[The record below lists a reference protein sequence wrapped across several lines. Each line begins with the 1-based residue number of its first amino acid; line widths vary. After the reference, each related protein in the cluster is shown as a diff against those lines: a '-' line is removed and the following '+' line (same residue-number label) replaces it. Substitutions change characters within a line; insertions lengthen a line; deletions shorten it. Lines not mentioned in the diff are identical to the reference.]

1 MSSILIATVPIHGH
15 VTPML
20 AVARRFAER
29 GDRVRFMTGARF
41 ADAVSRTGA
50 EFLALPP
57 LADFDDRIDLNE
69 RFPERVGLKGSASV
83 AFDVEQIFMGP
94 APAQHEAVMA
104 AHRAEH
110 ADVLLVDPAFAGA
123 AFVLGYPR
131 AERPAVVVCG
141 VLPLSLSSRDTAPYG
156 LAIAPMAGGFGRLRN
171 SALTSLAGRVLAP
184 AERRADEMYRE
195 VHGVDMPGAVLDWSR
210 RADAIAQFTVPEFE
224 YPRSDAPDTL
234 HFVGPISAPGSAAL
248 GSTAPLPGW
257 WSELDGS
264 KPVVHV
270 TQGTF
275 ANKDFGQLVGPT
287 LEALADEDVLVVV
300 ATGGRPLETLPPLP
314 ANARAAE
321 FLPYDELLPKTDV
334 YVTNAGYG
342 GVQYALRHGVPI
354 VASGGQEDKPEVGAR
369 IAWSGVGRRIR
380 AISPKPKALRRAIR
394 SVLHDERYRRT
405 AHVMADRMSVAGGF
419 TELAAIVDRLAED
432 SAPSDAEAHLNRA
445 PATRT

>member
-20 AVARRFAER
+20 AVAREFAER
-29 GDRVRFMTGARF
+29 GDRVRFVTGSRF
-41 ADAVSRTGA
+41 ADAVALAGA

-83 AFDVEQIFMGP
+83 AFDIEQVFM
-94 APAQHEAVMA
+94 APSRAQYEAVMA
-104 AHRAEH
+104 AHRAEP
-110 ADVLLVDPAFAGA
+110 ADMLLVDPAFAGA
-123 AFVLGYPR
+123 ALVLGHPR
-131 AERPAVVVCG
+131 AERPAVVMCG
-141 VLPLSLSSRDTAPYG
+141 VLPLSLASRDTAPYG
-156 LAIAPMAGGFGRLRN
+156 VAIAPMAGGLGRLRN
-171 SALTSLAGRVLAP
+171 SVLASLVGRVLAP
-184 AERRADEMYRE
+184 TERRADEMYRE

-210 RADAIAQFTVPEFE
+210 RADAIAQFTVAEFE
-224 YPRSDAPDTL
+224 YPRTDAPDTL
-234 HFVGPISAPGSAAL
+234 HFVGPISAS
-248 GSTAPLPGW
+248 GSTTARPDW
-257 WSELDGS
+257 WGDLDGS

-369 IAWSGVGRRIR
+369 IAWSGVGRRLK
-380 AISPKPKALRRAIR
+380 AVSPKPQALRAAVR
-394 SVLHDERYRRT
+394 SVLRDERYRRASRT
-405 AHVMADRMSVAGGF
+405 MADRMAAAGGF
-419 TELAAIVDRLAED
+419 ADLAIIVDGLAAD
-432 SAPSDAEAHLNRA
+432 STPSDADPDRTTT
-445 PATRT
+445 PA

>member
-20 AVARRFAER
+20 AVARQFTER
-29 GDRVRFMTGARF
+29 GDRVRFLTGSRF

-83 AFDVEQIFMGP
+83 AFDIEQVFMGP
-94 APAQHEAVMA
+94 SPAQHEAVMA
-104 AHRAEH
+104 AYRSER

-141 VLPLSLSSRDTAPYG
+141 VLPLSLASRDTAPYG
-156 LAIAPMAGGFGRLRN
+156 MSIAPMAGGLGRLRN

-184 AERRADEMYRE
+184 AEHRADAMYRK
-195 VHGVDMPGAVLDWSR
+195 VHGVDMPGTVLDWSR
-210 RADAIAQFTVPEFE
+210 RADAIAQFTVAEFE

-234 HFVGPISAPGSAAL
+234 HFVGPISAPGS
-248 GSTAPLPGW
+248 TAPRPDW
-257 WSELDGS
+257 WSDLDGS

-300 ATGGRPLETLPPLP
+300 ATGGRPLDTLPPLP

-321 FLPYDELLPKTDV
+321 YLPYDELLPKTDV

-342 GVQYALRHGVPI
+342 GVQYALRYGVPI
-354 VASGGQEDKPEVGAR
+354 VASGGQEDKPEVGTR
-369 IAWSGVGRRIR
+369 IAWSGVGRRFR
-380 AISPKPKALRRAIR
+380 AISPKPKALRTAVRA
-394 SVLHDERYRRT
+394 VLRDERYRRT
-405 AHVMADRMSVAGGF
+405 ARAMADRIAGAGGF
-419 TELAAIVDRLAED
+419 AALAAIVDRLAAD
-432 SAPSDAEAHLNRA
+432 SATSDAEPDRA
-445 PATRT
+445 TMPA

>member
-20 AVARRFAER
+20 AVAREFAER
-29 GDRVRFMTGARF
+29 GDRVRFLTGSRF

-83 AFDVEQIFMGP
+83 AFDIEQIFM
-94 APAQHEAVMA
+94 APSRSQYDAVMA
-104 AHRAEH
+104 AHGSER
-110 ADVLLVDPAFAGA
+110 ADVLLVDSAFAGA
-123 AFVLGYPR
+123 ALVLGHPR
-131 AERPAVVVCG
+131 AERPAVVMCG
-141 VLPLSLSSRDTAPYG
+141 VLPLSLASRDTAPYG
-156 LAIAPMAGGFGRLRN
+156 VAIAPMAGGIGRLRN
-171 SALTSLAGRVLAP
+171 SVLASLVGRVLAP

-195 VHGVDMPGAVLDWSR
+195 VHGVDMPGAILDWSR
-210 RADAIAQFTVPEFE
+210 RADAIAQFTVAEFE
-224 YPRSDAPDTL
+224 YPRTDAPDTL
-234 HFVGPISAPGSAAL
+234 HFVGPISAS
-248 GSTAPLPGW
+248 GSTAPRPDW
-257 WSELDGS
+257 WGELDGS

-275 ANKDFGQLVGPT
+275 ANNDFGQLVGPT

-369 IAWSGVGRRIR
+369 IAWSGVGRRLK
-380 AISPKPKALRRAIR
+380 AVSPKPEDLRSAVR
-394 SVLHDERYRRT
+394 SVLRDDRFRR
-405 AHVMADRMSVAGGF
+405 AARAMADRIAAAGGF
-419 TELAAIVDRLAED
+419 ADLAAIVDGLAAD
-432 SAPSDAEAHLNRA
+432 STPSDADPDRAMTEA
-445 PATRT
+445 

>member
-20 AVARRFAER
+20 AVARRFADR
-29 GDRVRFMTGARF
+29 GDRVRFLTGARF
-41 ADAVSRTGA
+41 ADAVSQAGA

-57 LADFDDRIDLNE
+57 LADFDDRLDLNE

-83 AFDVEQIFMGP
+83 AFDIEQVFMSP

-104 AHRAEH
+104 AHRAER

-123 AFVLGYPR
+123 AVVLGYPR

-141 VLPLSLSSRDTAPYG
+141 VLPLSLASRDTAPYG
-156 LAIAPMAGGFGRLRN
+156 MAIAPMAGGLGRLRN
-171 SALTSLAGRVLAP
+171 SALASLAGRVLAP
-184 AERRADEMYRE
+184 TERRADEMYRE

-210 RADAIAQFTVPEFE
+210 RADAIAQFTVAEFE

-234 HFVGPISAPGSAAL
+234 HFVGPISAPGS
-248 GSTAPLPGW
+248 TAPRPDW
-257 WSELDGS
+257 WGDLDGS

-300 ATGGRPLETLPPLP
+300 ATGGRPLDTLPPLP

-380 AISPKPKALRRAIR
+380 AIAPQPKTLRGAIR
-394 SVLHDERYRRT
+394 SVLRDERYRR
-405 AHVMADRMSVAGGF
+405 AARAMAVRMEATGGF
-419 TELAAIVDRLAED
+419 ADLAAIVDRLAAD
-432 SAPSDAEAHLNRA
+432 SAASDAETDRA
-445 PATRT
+445 TIRA

>member
-20 AVARRFAER
+20 AVAREFAAR
-29 GDRVRFMTGARF
+29 GDRVRFLTGARF

-50 EFLALPP
+50 EFLPLPP

-83 AFDVEQIFMGP
+83 VFDIEHIFM
-94 APAQHEAVMA
+94 APSRAQYDAVMA
-104 AHRAEH
+104 AHRSEP
-110 ADVLLVDPAFAGA
+110 ADVLLVDSAFAGA
-123 AFVLGYPR
+123 AFVLGHPR
-131 AERPAVVVCG
+131 PERPAVVVCG
-141 VLPLSLSSRDTAPYG
+141 VLPLSLASRDTAPYG
-156 LAIAPMAGGFGRLRN
+156 LGVTPMTGGLGRVRN
-171 SALTSLAGRVLAP
+171 AALTSLAGRVLAP
-184 AERRADEMYRE
+184 AERRADELYRQ
-195 VHGVDMPGAVLDWSR
+195 VHGVDMPGAILDWSR
-210 RADAIAQFTVPEFE
+210 RADAIAQFTVAEFE
-224 YPRSDAPDTL
+224 YPRTDAPDTL
-234 HFVGPISAPGSAAL
+234 HFVGPISASGSAA
-248 GSTAPLPGW
+248 PRPDW
-257 WSELDGS
+257 WGELDGS

-287 LEALADEDVLVVV
+287 LEALAGEDVLVVV

-342 GVQYALRHGVPI
+342 GVQYALRYGVPI

-369 IAWSGVGRRIR
+369 IAWSGVGRRLK
-380 AISPKPKALRRAIR
+380 AVSPTPKALRAAVR
-394 SVLHDERYRRT
+394 SVLRDERYRR
-405 AHVMADRMSVAGGF
+405 AARAMAARMAAAGGF
-419 TELAAIVDRLAED
+419 ADLAAIVDGLAAG
-432 SAPSDAEAHLNRA
+432 STPSDADPDRETTHA
-445 PATRT
+445 

>member
-20 AVARRFAER
+20 AVAREFAAR
-29 GDRVRFMTGARF
+29 GDRVRFLTGARF

-50 EFLALPP
+50 EFLPLPP

-83 AFDVEQIFMGP
+83 AFDIEQIFM
-94 APAQHEAVMA
+94 APSRAQYDAVMA
-104 AHRAEH
+104 AHRSEP
-110 ADVLLVDPAFAGA
+110 ADVLLVDSAFAGA
-123 AFVLGYPR
+123 AFVLGHPR

-141 VLPLSLSSRDTAPYG
+141 VLPLSLASRDTAPYG
-156 LAIAPMAGGFGRLRN
+156 LGITPMTGGLGRLRN
-171 SALTSLAGRVLAP
+171 AALTSLAGRVLAP
-184 AERRADEMYRE
+184 AERRADELYRE
-195 VHGVDMPGAVLDWSR
+195 VHGVDMPGAILDWSR
-210 RADAIAQFTVPEFE
+210 RADAIAQFTVAEFE
-224 YPRSDAPDTL
+224 YPRTDAPDTL
-234 HFVGPISAPGSAAL
+234 HFVGPISASGSAA
-248 GSTAPLPGW
+248 PRPDW
-257 WSELDGS
+257 WGELDGS

-342 GVQYALRHGVPI
+342 GVQYALRYGVPI

-369 IAWSGVGRRIR
+369 IAWSGVGRRLK
-380 AISPKPKALRRAIR
+380 AVSPKPKALRAAVR
-394 SVLHDERYRRT
+394 SVLRDERYRRAT
-405 AHVMADRMSVAGGF
+405 RAMADRMAAAGGF
-419 TELAAIVDRLAED
+419 ADLAAIVDGLAAD
-432 SAPSDAEAHLNRA
+432 STPSDADPDRETTHA
-445 PATRT
+445 

>member
-20 AVARRFAER
+20 AVARRFADR
-29 GDRVRFMTGARF
+29 GDRVRFLTGARF
-41 ADAVSRTGA
+41 ADAVARAGA

-57 LADFDDRIDLNE
+57 LADFDDRLDLNE

-83 AFDVEQIFMGP
+83 AFDVEQIFMAP

-104 AHRAEH
+104 AHRAER

-141 VLPLSLSSRDTAPYG
+141 VLPLSLASRDTAPYG
-156 LAIAPMAGGFGRLRN
+156 TAMPPMAGGLGRLRN
-171 SALTSLAGRVLAP
+171 SALASLAGRVLAP

-210 RADAIAQFTVPEFE
+210 RADAIAQFTATGFE

-234 HFVGPISAPGSAAL
+234 HFVGPISAPGS
-248 GSTAPLPGW
+248 TAPLPDW
-257 WSELDGS
+257 WGDLDGS

-314 ANARAAE
+314 ANARAAQ

-380 AISPKPKALRRAIR
+380 ATSPQPKTLRRAIR
-394 SVLHDERYRRT
+394 SVLHDERYRR
-405 AHVMADRMSVAGGF
+405 AARAVSDQMAAAGGF
-419 TELAAIVDRLAED
+419 ADLAAIVDRLAAD
-432 SAPSDAEAHLNRA
+432 STSSDAEADRA
-445 PATRT
+445 TTRA

>member
-20 AVARRFAER
+20 AVARQFAER
-29 GDRVRFMTGARF
+29 GDRVRFITGSRF

-50 EFLALPP
+50 EFVALPP
-57 LADFDDRIDLNE
+57 IADFDDRIDLNE
-69 RFPERVGLKGSASV
+69 RFPERAGLKGSASV
-83 AFDVEQIFMGP
+83 RFDIEQIFM
-94 APAQHEAVMA
+94 APSRAQHDAVMA
-104 AHRAEH
+104 LHRAER

-131 AERPAVVVCG
+131 AERPAVVMCG
-141 VLPLSLSSRDTAPYG
+141 VLPVSLASRDTAPYG
-156 LAIAPMAGGFGRLRN
+156 MAIAPMAGGLGRLRN
-171 SALTSLAGRVLAP
+171 AALASLAGRVLAP
-184 AERRADEMYRE
+184 AERRADELYRE
-195 VHGVDMPGAVLDWSR
+195 VHGVDMPGAILDWSR
-210 RADAIAQFTVPEFE
+210 RADAIAQFTVAEFE

-234 HFVGPISAPGSAAL
+234 RFVGPISASGSML
-248 GSTAPLPGW
+248 SLPDW
-257 WSELDGS
+257 WGELDGS

-270 TQGTF
+270 TQGTM

-300 ATGGRPLETLPPLP
+300 ATGGRPLDTLPPLP

-321 FLPYDELLPKTDV
+321 YLPYDELLPKTDV

-369 IAWSGVGRRIR
+369 IAWSGVGRRLR
-380 AISPKPKALRRAIR
+380 PISPKPKALRTAVRT
-394 SVLHDERYRRT
+394 VLRDERYRRT
-405 AHVMADRMSVAGGF
+405 ARAMADRMAAAGGF
-419 TELAAIVDRLAED
+419 SDLAAIVDRLAAD
-432 SAPSDAEAHLNRA
+432 SSPSDAETHQVTIHA
-445 PATRT
+445 